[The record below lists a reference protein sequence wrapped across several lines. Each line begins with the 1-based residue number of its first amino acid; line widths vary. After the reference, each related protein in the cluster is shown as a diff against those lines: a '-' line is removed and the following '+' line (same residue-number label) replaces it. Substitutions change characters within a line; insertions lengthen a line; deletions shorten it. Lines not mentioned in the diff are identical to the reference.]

1 MKNLQPQT
9 KTGCFQVQLAQTA
22 AAVHFIAN
30 EQILAIESADDLLQ
44 ITGH

>member
-1 MKNLQPQT
+1 MKNLEPQA
-9 KTGCFQVQLAQTA
+9 KTGCFQVQLAQAT
-22 AAVHFIAN
+22 AAVHFITN